1 MKRLSH
7 GHMAGSFESEQ
18 ATKALGPCSN
28 VERQHSPH
36 IRNEGK
42 RNPTEINGVSGIDW
56 ARKKPSPAC
65 TNGILGQGYVS
76 TFCSVLAC
84 ALGCFSLEMG
94 DCG

>member
-1 MKRLSH
+1 MKRLSQ

-18 ATKALGPCSN
+18 ATKALSPCSN
-28 VERQHSPH
+28 VERQHPH

-42 RNPTEINGVSGIDW
+42 RTPTEINGVSKIDW
-56 ARKKPSPAC
+56 ARKKASPAC

-76 TFCSVLAC
+76 TFCSMLWC
-84 ALGCFSLEMG
+84 ALGCFSLETG